1 MLHAQ
6 RRIAEDPADGEA
18 QHDGDTERRNQRH
31 AALRGHD
38 RRRIGADADERALR
52 QRDLAGIAQCQV

>member
-6 RRIAEDPADGEA
+6 RRIAEDPADREA
-18 QHDGDTERRNQRH
+18 HYDRDAECGNQRH
-31 AALRGHD
+31 ALRCHD

-52 QRDLAGIAQCQV
+52 QRDLACIAQRQV